1 MTEARLLDGAR
12 PPTYASRRV
21 SPFSPS
27 FTLREPRHP
36 GLDAARGFAVMA
48 MVLGHTLDALLSPA
62 MRAHPWVQRYWE
74 LRGIT
79 APLFLLVA
87 GWAVV
92 AALGNQPA
100 AARQTY
106 GRRVRRGLLLLFL
119 GYLLKWPGWEAAKSM
134 NWGAPLFGRVF
145 AFDALQ
151 CIGISLLVGA
161 TVLVLAPGVWS
172 RAGALLALAVGV
184 PLASATVWHAGEQ
197 LPTVLHQMVGLPGS
211 HFPLFPW
218 MGFFF
223 AGAFAAHVL
232 RLLRPGWPQ
241 GLALVVL
248 GGALLYL
255 AHRLPGD
262 WSPTSPWMVLLRVG
276 QGLVALG
283 LVNLLP
289 TLLSRRLA
297 PLGRVSL
304 WLYVLHLP
312 VVYGWADIRGLA
324 GRVGPV
330 LSLWQALGV
339 GVALLAACYVVTV
352 LVRWVLK
359 QARPWQ
365 VGSTRLSSNIGS
377 SQRV

>member
-1 MTEARLLDGAR
+1 
-12 PPTYASRRV
+12 V
-21 SPFSPS
+21 SPFSSS
-27 FTLREPRHP
+27 FIVREPRHP

-48 MVLGHTLDALLSPA
+48 MVLGHTLDAVLSPA
-62 MRAHPWVQRYWE
+62 VRAHPWVQRYWE

-79 APLFLLVA
+79 APLFLLVS

-92 AALGNQPA
+92 AALGGQPA
-100 AARQTY
+100 AASQTY
-106 GRRVRRGLLLLFL
+106 GRRVRRALLLLFL
-119 GYLLKWPGWEAAKSM
+119 GYLLKWPGWATVNALG
-134 NWGAPLFGRVF
+134 WGEPLFARLF

-172 RAGALLALAVGV
+172 RAGALLAVAVGV
-184 PLASATVWHAGEQ
+184 PLATAVAWHAGEH
-197 LPTVLHQMVGLPGS
+197 LPAALRQVVGLPGS

-218 MGFFF
+218 MGYFF

-232 RLLRPGWPQ
+232 RLLLPGWPQ
-241 GLALVVL
+241 GLALCVL
-248 GGALLYL
+248 GAGLLGL
-255 AHRLPGD
+255 AHRLPAD
-262 WSPTSPWMVLLRVG
+262 WSPTSPWVVLLRVG
-276 QGLVALG
+276 QGLLVLG

-297 PLGRVSL
+297 PLGRVTL

-312 VVYGWADIRGLA
+312 VVYGWADIPGLA

-330 LSLWQALGV
+330 LGLGEALGV
-339 GVALLAACYVVTV
+339 GVALLAACYGVTA
-352 LVRWVLK
+352 LVRWVMKLT
-359 QARPWQ
+359 QPWQ

-377 SQRV
+377 SQQRI